1 MYPFNRENKLIFESQ
16 NHATRHATPE
26 IFDYGIGILFET
38 TQAVHN
44 KTEKIRLVQKIS

>member
-1 MYPFNRENKLIFESQ
+1 MYPFNREHKLIFESQ
-16 NHATRHATPE
+16 NHATPE